1 MPVVWFIFE
10 SFDRLASGLL
20 VSIADFIFENVIS
33 GDTEG
38 RRAKG
43 GLIDASRDKQVCSE
57 SISYAETAPMT
68 YNSQQAECGVLW
80 VN

>member
-38 RRAKG
+38 RRAVSF
-43 GLIDASRDKQVCSE
+43 ISC
-57 SISYAETAPMT
+57 SISPA
-68 YNSQQAECGVLW
+68 V
-80 VN
+80 

>member
-38 RRAKG
+38 RRA
-43 GLIDASRDKQVCSE
+43 VCSE